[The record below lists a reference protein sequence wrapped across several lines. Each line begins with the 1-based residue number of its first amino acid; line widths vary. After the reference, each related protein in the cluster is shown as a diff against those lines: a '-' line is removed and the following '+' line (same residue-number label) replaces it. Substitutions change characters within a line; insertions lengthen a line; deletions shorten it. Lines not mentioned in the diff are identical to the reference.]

1 MQIILAQDIRK
12 LGKAGDVVK
21 VKEGFARNYLL
32 PKKIALLATAGNVK
46 RIEARRALLRE
57 ESEKQQKAAQEL
69 AEKLNKLSCT
79 VTVEVN
85 DLDKLYGSVTTADI
99 VKALEVEGFTIEKK
113 ALVLDQQ
120 IQDLGVY
127 DIGIQLHPQVTA
139 KIKLWVAKK

>member
-32 PKKIALLATAGNVK
+32 PKKIALLATPANVK
-46 RIEARRALLRE
+46 RIEARRAQLRE
-57 ESEKQQKAAQEL
+57 EAEKQQQEAQAL

-113 ALVLDQQ
+113 ALVLDKQ

>member
-46 RIEARRALLRE
+46 RIEARRAQLRE
-57 ESEKQQKAAQEL
+57 EAEKQQQAAQAL